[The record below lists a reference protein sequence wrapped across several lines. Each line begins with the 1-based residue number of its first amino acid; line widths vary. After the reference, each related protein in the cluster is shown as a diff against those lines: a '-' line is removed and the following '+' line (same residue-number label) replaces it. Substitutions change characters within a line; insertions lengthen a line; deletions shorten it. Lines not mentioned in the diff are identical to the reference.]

1 MITIFLS
8 KNVDTQWEEIKIRL
22 LQTLTNDNIFLLVS
36 SDLDLHQLVPEF
48 QSIKRGETV
57 NGTMVASEQKN
68 GRGGEGY
75 VVHLLTLST
84 AFTKVIIRLV
94 TSSSSFPK

>member
-1 MITIFLS
+1 MIIVFQS
-8 KNVDTQWEEIKIRL
+8 KNVDTQWEEVKIRL

-57 NGTMVASEQKN
+57 NGTMVASEKKKWK
-68 GRGGEGY
+68 GRGG
-75 VVHLLTLST
+75 L
-84 AFTKVIIRLV
+84 R
-94 TSSSSFPK
+94 SSFTYFVHSIY